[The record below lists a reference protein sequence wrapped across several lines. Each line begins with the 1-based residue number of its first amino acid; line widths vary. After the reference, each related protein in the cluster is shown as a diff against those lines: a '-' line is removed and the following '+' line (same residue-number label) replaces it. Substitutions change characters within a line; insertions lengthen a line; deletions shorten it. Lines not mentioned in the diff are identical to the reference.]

1 MNSQLT
7 RRPPAIM
14 AVIAATALTAAI
26 PMASAI
32 AWKPTYKKQIL
43 NEGLKIKQFKRK
55 CKLGMVFEALWHP
68 VALKAKRYGV
78 TKTLWRPWRLGYTLT
93 PR

>member
-32 AWKPTYKKQIL
+32 AWKPTYKKPDI
-43 NEGLKIKQFKRK
+43 ER
-55 CKLGMVFEALWHP
+55 
-68 VALKAKRYGV
+68 
-78 TKTLWRPWRLGYTLT
+78 RPQG
-93 PR
+93 PNS

>member
-1 MNSQLT
+1 MNSKLT

-32 AWKPTYKKQIL
+32 AWKPTYKKTRIAQRSQGSNRSKGGVNWAWFL
-43 NEGLKIKQFKRK
+43 RRCGVPWHWG
-55 CKLGMVFEALWHP
+55 GMP
-68 VALKAKRYGV
+68 G
-78 TKTLWRPWRLGYTLT
+78 RL
-93 PR
+93 RDMA